1 MPKNRDSGLIWASIT
16 LVMAVMVL
24 CGVGLVILN
33 SAGAGKSELHSI
45 LLQQIKFMCV
55 AVAALLAA
63 AFVNLQTLKKL
74 AIPIAVVSLLV
85 LAAVLIPSIGKEVNG
100 SRRWLDF
107 GIASV
112 QPSDFA
118 KISLVILLS
127 AYLHENQRK
136 IDGFI
141 DGIFKPFVIIGAF
154 CSLIILEPD
163 FGTTALCGAVGVA
176 LMFLSGCNK
185 KILLGFFAAAVSA
198 VSVAVYFDP
207 VRRARVLSFMDIENT
222 KLEGSYQLYQAILG
236 FGVGGVKGAG
246 VGQGRQQ
253 LSFLPEAHTD
263 FIFAIV
269 GEELGM
275 VVTVLVV
282 LMFAAIFF
290 SAVWSL
296 RRSQNKF
303 EFFMAAGSAF
313 MIVFQAIFN
322 LCVVTGL
329 MPTKGISLPF
339 ISYGGSNL
347 VAMFAFVGII
357 LNCMRNWNRP
367 TKIRVVEYE

>member
-1 MPKNRDSGLIWASIT
+1 MWASIT

-74 AIPIAVVSLLV
+74 AIPIAVVSLLI
-85 LAAVLIPSIGKEVNG
+85 LAAVLVPSIGKEVNG

-141 DGIFKPFVIIGAF
+141 DGIFKPFLIIGAF
-154 CSLIILEPD
+154 CALIILEPD

-275 VVTVLVV
+275 LVTVLVV

-357 LNCMRNWNRP
+357 LNCMRNWSRP